1 VLKSLAQMG
10 HRKLVIVVGADST
23 AAAATASGASFRPV
37 PRVPP
42 ATATPALLRKFLR
55 FSPTPSLLLLSSDIK
70 ILLNVLLRWDIRGY
84 FKPDKNLEYY
94 SVHWIQLHANPGK
107 TKVAYLTIFLASSL
121 SLTHCIMQVIS

>member
-1 VLKSLAQMG
+1 LKSFAQIG
-10 HRKLVIVVGADST
+10 HRKLVIVVGTVSAAT
-23 AAAATASGASFRPV
+23 AAAASGVSFKPA

-84 FKPDKNLEYY
+84 FKPDKN
-94 SVHWIQLHANPGK
+94 
-107 TKVAYLTIFLASSL
+107 
-121 SLTHCIMQVIS
+121 